1 MSGEEGVSMSAVT
14 LSESVREYTEGDVR
28 MLIGDTW
35 TAAISGE
42 TFPVF
47 DPATGAQIARA
58 PRGGATDVDRAVKAA
73 RAALKGPWR
82 LTTPQERGK
91 AIWRLA
97 DLVEAHLEDF
107 SQIDSLDNGKPI
119 NEMRFFDVPFT
130 VDMLRYFAGWPTKLT
145 GDTIPISYPASFGGA
160 FHAYTL
166 RQPVGVVGAITPWNL
181 PLLMVVKKLA
191 PALAAGCTIVIKPAE
206 QTPLSMQL
214 LARLALEAGI
224 PEGVVNFVTG
234 FGEEAGAALVSHPG
248 VDKISFTGS
257 SEIGKLIARQ
267 ATDTLKRVS
276 LELGGKSPNIVFADA
291 DPAAAI
297 QGACDAI
304 FACQGES
311 CIAGSRLYIQEPL
324 FDEVVAGVTE
334 RARSLKLGPGL
345 DASTEMGPLVSAEQ
359 LERVSG
365 YIDLGRAEGAEIVT
379 GGGRWGDE
387 GWFIEPTVL
396 VNATGEM
403 RVTREEIFGPV
414 LTALPFSDETQVLE
428 AANDSRFG
436 LAAAVWTA
444 DIARAHRMAAAL
456 ESGQVW
462 VNCYQACDSALP
474 FGGYKESGWGR
485 ETCRETLDEYTELK
499 TVVVSLGAA
508 T

>member
-1 MSGEEGVSMSAVT
+1 M
-14 LSESVREYTEGDVR
+14 
-28 MLIGDTW
+28 
-35 TAAISGE
+35 
-42 TFPVF
+42 
-47 DPATGAQIARA
+47 
-58 PRGGATDVDRAVKAA
+58 
-73 RAALKGPWR
+73 
-82 LTTPQERGK
+82 TPQERGK

-145 GDTIPISYPASFGGA
+145 GETIPISYPASFGGA
-160 FHAYTL
+160 FHSYTL

-191 PALAAGCTIVIKPAE
+191 PALASGCTIVIKPAE
-206 QTPLSMQL
+206 QTPLSMGL
-214 LARLALEAGI
+214 LARLSLEAGI

-257 SEIGKLIARQ
+257 SETGKLIARS

-311 CIAGSRLYIQEPL
+311 CIAGSRLYVQAPL
-324 FDEVVAGVTE
+324 FDEILEGVTR
-334 RARSLKLGPGL
+334 RAKELKLGPGL
-345 DASTEMGPLVSAEQ
+345 DSSTQMGPLVSDEQ
-359 LERVSG
+359 LERVTG
-365 YIDLGRAEGAEIVT
+365 YIELGREEGAEIVT
-379 GGGRWGDE
+379 GGSRRGDT
-387 GWFIEPTVL
+387 GYFVEPTVL

-414 LTALPFSDETQVLE
+414 LTVLPFDDEAQVLA
-428 AANDSRFG
+428 AANDTRFG

-444 DIARAHRMAAAL
+444 DIARAHRMAATL

-462 VNCYQACDSALP
+462 INCYQACDSALP
-474 FGGYKESGWGR
+474 FGGFKESGWGR
-485 ETCRETLDEYTELK
+485 ETCKETLDEYTELK

-508 T
+508 V

>member
-1 MSGEEGVSMSAVT
+1 
-14 LSESVREYTEGDVR
+14 
-28 MLIGDTW
+28 
-35 TAAISGE
+35 
-42 TFPVF
+42 
-47 DPATGAQIARA
+47 
-58 PRGGATDVDRAVKAA
+58 
-73 RAALKGPWR
+73 
-82 LTTPQERGK
+82 
-91 AIWRLA
+91 
-97 DLVEAHLEDF
+97 
-107 SQIDSLDNGKPI
+107 
-119 NEMRFFDVPFT
+119 MRFFDVPFT

-160 FHAYTL
+160 FHSYTL

-206 QTPLSMQL
+206 QTPLSMAL

-234 FGEEAGAALVSHPG
+234 FGEEAGAALVAHPG

-257 SEIGKLIARQ
+257 SETGKLIARQ

-311 CIAGSRLYIQEPL
+311 CIAGSRLYVQEPL
-324 FDEVVAGVTE
+324 FDEIVAGVTE
-334 RARSLKLGPGL
+334 RARSLQARARG
-345 DASTEMGPLVSAEQ
+345 STPAPRWGRSFPPSSSSVSRLHRHRPRRGRRDRHRRRA
-359 LERVSG
+359 
-365 YIDLGRAEGAEIVT
+365 LGRRGLVHRADRAGQRHRRDARHARGDLRPGADRAPVQGRGRRCSRPPTTAASAWPPRSGPPTSPAPT
-379 GGGRWGDE
+379 GWPRRSSPGRCGS
-387 GWFIEPTVL
+387 T
-396 VNATGEM
+396 AT
-403 RVTREEIFGPV
+403 RRATRRCR
-414 LTALPFSDETQVLE
+414 S
-428 AANDSRFG
+428 AATRSPAG
-436 LAAAVWTA
+436 AVRPA
-444 DIARAHRMAAAL
+444 
-456 ESGQVW
+456 S
-462 VNCYQACDSALP
+462 
-474 FGGYKESGWGR
+474 
-485 ETCRETLDEYTELK
+485 ETLDEYTELK